1 MMPYFKMKFMRAGM
15 FFMLMMMLAGSAAAQ
30 TTQAKEDSVFTPARK
45 PSMFMTPK
53 PTAGYLILSPSN
65 NYNRHFGFFCK
76 QEWKLEK
83 QTNIPIRLRLGSL
96 EQTNRLEGKH

>member
-1 MMPYFKMKFMRAGM
+1 MRSGI
-15 FFMLMMMLAGSAAAQ
+15 FLLMMMVAGSAAAQ
-30 TTQAKEDSVFTPARK
+30 TAPVKADTAFFPARK
-45 PSMFMTPK
+45 PSPIMAPK

-65 NYNRHFGFFCK
+65 NYNQHFGFFCK